1 METRLYTTS
10 EVASFIQ
17 EGRVMLL
24 TGMENALRKLP
35 KGKWIGGTSPYFM
48 DTIGKVND
56 DLIMVDDFTDCA
68 KNVAFDHFDDETI
81 GNLFE
86 HQYANGFTVLVLP
99 FDSAVHK
106 AFANRALHDIPGMF
120 DNPLVGYVSC
130 CHLEDFG
137 KAKTYTVF
145 GADGELSES
154 QAVAMHVELN
164 DGLVARTEI
173 MNFDVI
179 DETTPTIVFPKTS
192 FVQSECT
199 IDGKPANVVDYLLE
213 YRKQRGQ
220 VVPLIARCGG
230 ALINRDIREI
240 DEVNKTVS
248 FFSPAE
254 KGDEYRMSKP
264 NGDYQKLFNE
274 GLSQK
279 SNVAACFSCTS
290 YFGGGQFEGKSIN
303 QNGVY
308 AFGEI
313 GYQLLN
319 KTIVTLE
326 IDKM

>member
-1 METRLYTTS
+1 METKLYTTD
-10 EVASFIQ
+10 EVSAFIQ

-24 TGMENALRKLP
+24 TGMESAIRKLP

-48 DTIGKVND
+48 DTVGKVND
-56 DLIMVDDFTDCA
+56 DLIMVDDFTDIA
-68 KNVAFDHFDDETI
+68 KNICFDHFNEENI

-86 HQYANGFTVLVLP
+86 HQFSNGFSVIVMP
-99 FDSAVHK
+99 FDSPVHK
-106 AFANRALHDIPGMF
+106 SFATRALHDIPGMF
-120 DNPLVGYVSC
+120 ENPLVGYISC

-137 KAKTYTVF
+137 KAKTYSAF
-145 GADGELSES
+145 GIDGELSETN
-154 QAVAMHVELN
+154 AVVLHVELN
-164 DGLVARTEI
+164 DGLVARAEI

-179 DETTPTIVFPKTS
+179 DETTPVIKFPVTS

-199 IDGKPANVVDYLLE
+199 IDGKSANIVDYLLE

-220 VVPLIARCGG
+220 VVPLVAECGG

-254 KGDEYRMSKP
+254 AGDEYRMSKP
-264 NGDYQKLFNE
+264 NGDYQQLFNE

-279 SNVAACFSCTS
+279 SNVVACFSCTS
-290 YFGGGQFEGKSIN
+290 YFGGGQFEGKSIK

-326 IDKM
+326 VDKS